1 MKPTSYQLLFINS
14 TRFRESSL
22 SNLVDNIAG
31 EIYKAKYKYG
41 HDDKKYE
48 TRGKQLKCLCWNRNS
63 KKKFD
68 KKLKKKN
75 DKKLKKKIC

>member
-1 MKPTSYQLLFINS
+1 MLVPITKENGENIMKPISYQLLFINS

-48 TRGKQLKCLCWNRNS
+48 TRGNNIH
-63 KKKFD
+63 D
-68 KKLKKKN
+68 
-75 DKKLKKKIC
+75 